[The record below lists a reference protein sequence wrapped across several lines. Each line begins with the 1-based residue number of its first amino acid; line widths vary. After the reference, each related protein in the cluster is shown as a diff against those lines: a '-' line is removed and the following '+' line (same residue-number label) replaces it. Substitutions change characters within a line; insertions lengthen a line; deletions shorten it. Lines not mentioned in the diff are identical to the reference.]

1 MPALY
6 ITREDLIADLPRT
19 YREQND
25 LESMTDKQAI
35 AAWKRFGIHA
45 GTWDWDEVEIQRD

>member
-1 MPALY
+1 MPTLY